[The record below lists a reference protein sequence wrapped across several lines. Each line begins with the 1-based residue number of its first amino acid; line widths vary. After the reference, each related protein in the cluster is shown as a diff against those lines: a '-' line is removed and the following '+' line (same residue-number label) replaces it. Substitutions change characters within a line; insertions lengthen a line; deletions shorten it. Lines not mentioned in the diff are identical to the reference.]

1 MEFEQTV
8 GRRSVIAVGV
18 GGAAVSLLPF
28 LADKVAAKSSATPPQ
43 RPTTDDVA
51 ILGALQ
57 QIELAARDLYDKAA
71 GLSGWSATETAVLST
86 VRESHEAFAQSLA
99 GLLGVDAPNTVA
111 TDIVKSLG
119 GGFSST
125 AAGAL
130 KASHALESALVSTHL
145 EALGALEGVD
155 GATLVASI
163 QMAEARHTT
172 VFAELAGYT
181 DDAHLLVDEDAASL
195 LGDA

>member
-1 MEFEQTV
+1 MEIEQTV

-18 GGAAVSLLPF
+18 GGAAVPLLPF
-28 LADKVAAKSSATPPQ
+28 LHDKVAAKSATPPQ

-57 QIELAARDLYDKAA
+57 QIELAARDLYDNAA
-71 GLSGWSATETAVLST
+71 GLSGWSAAELAVVAA
-86 VRESHEAFAQSLA
+86 VRESHEAFAQSIA
-99 GLLGVDAPNTVA
+99 GMLGVEAPNTVA
-111 TDIVKSLG
+111 ADVVKSLG

-125 AAGAL
+125 SAGAA
-130 KASHALESALVSTHL
+130 KAAHQLESALVATHL
-145 EALGALEGVD
+145 EALGMLQGVD
-155 GATLVASI
+155 GATLIASI

-172 VFAELAGYT
+172 VFGELAGYT
-181 DDAHLLVDEDAASL
+181 DDAHLLVDEDSASL

>member
-8 GRRSVIAVGV
+8 GRRSLIAVGV

-28 LADKVAAKSSATPPQ
+28 LADKVAAKAATPPQ

-71 GLSGWSATETAVLST
+71 GLSGWSAAELT
-86 VRESHEAFAQSLA
+86 VVTTIRESHEAFAQSIA
-99 GLLGVDAPNTVA
+99 GLLGADAPNTAA

-119 GGFSST
+119 SGFSGT
-125 AAGAL
+125 AA
-130 KASHALESALVSTHL
+130 KAAKAAHHLESALVATHM
-145 EALGALEGVD
+145 EALGALQGVD

-181 DDAHLLVDEDAASL
+181 DDAHLLVDEDADSL

>member
-8 GRRSVIAVGV
+8 GRRSLIAVGV

-28 LADKVAAKSSATPPQ
+28 LADKVAAKTATPPQ

-71 GLSGWSATETAVLST
+71 GLSGWSATELSVLST
-86 VRESHEAFAQSLA
+86 VRESHEAFAQSIA
-99 GLLGVDAPNTVA
+99 GLLGADAPNTVA
-111 TDIVKSLG
+111 TDVVKSLG
-119 GGFSST
+119 GGFGGSASG
-125 AAGAL
+125 AA
-130 KASHALESALVSTHL
+130 KAAHQLESALVATHL
-145 EALGALEGVD
+145 EALGALQGVD

-181 DDAHLLVDEDAASL
+181 DDAHLLVDEDADSL
-195 LGDA
+195 LGNA